1 MTYGDGHTETC
12 PAVCITGNNG
22 QSGEDAVV
30 LRIDSSRGTV
40 FKNNTTS
47 TVLSVVIYKGSELI
61 NNITDLHRVFDSS
74 AYLQWYWQKL
84 DDDTFGVILSTDEK
98 IGNSG
103 FTLTISPEDVNTK
116 VTFRCELIK

>member
-1 MTYGDGHTETC
+1 MTYGNGSTDIG
-12 PAVCITGNNG
+12 PAVCITGNSG
-22 QSGEDAVV
+22 QDGEDAVV
-30 LRIDSSRGTV
+30 LRIDSSKGTV
-40 FKNNTTS
+40 FKNNSMS

-61 NNITDLHRVFDSS
+61 NNITDLHRVFGSG
-74 AYLQWYWQKL
+74 AYLEWYWQKL